1 MTMARSD
8 KESWDVVH
16 NLATSNLGCVCLEKG
31 FVVAISSDYLAVI
44 RTNPKSLD
52 RWRLCGGEPEKTS
65 LERRQRMTGFPT
77 RISLANMRKLIK
89 RDSDTSVPTENFDR
103 SLLIKTGL
111 RSKAPTGGAALLDGI
126 RFSNT
131 AYHHVLSLSYWSICI
146 PIANGQRR
154 LGKKLHIEKDTII

>member
-52 RWRLCGGEPEKTS
+52 R
-65 LERRQRMTGFPT
+65 
-77 RISLANMRKLIK
+77 
-89 RDSDTSVPTENFDR
+89 
-103 SLLIKTGL
+103 
-111 RSKAPTGGAALLDGI
+111 
-126 RFSNT
+126 
-131 AYHHVLSLSYWSICI
+131 
-146 PIANGQRR
+146 
-154 LGKKLHIEKDTII
+154 